1 MLCWVGEIG
10 ERGQLR
16 APRNNEII
24 KPCVLYVCIYI
35 HMKVH
40 IYIHIYIYLQK
51 QLKSTSR
58 SSLDIHAPVT
68 AMVATSQLYG

>member
-1 MLCWVGEIG
+1 MKVYI
-10 ERGQLR
+10 
-16 APRNNEII
+16 N
-24 KPCVLYVCIYI
+24 IYI
-35 HMKVH
+35 YTHTYMCVS
-40 IYIHIYIYLQK
+40 IYLQK